1 MSKVIHFPT
10 EEQAHDGRVTQQES
24 YIIPFVLRLPAQGYL
39 GKSRAPGHR
48 VRVWDRYHSAV
59 SGGVVVYCCCKKC
72 FSLRPCTPKTEG
84 RHTRLGTWKLLLSHS
99 THNHGERLYG
109 GTSSHHASCSGRV
122 LQIERQIPN
131 FATFHP
137 RRLLSFGHYMAA
149 TST

>member
-72 FSLRPCTPKTEG
+72 F
-84 RHTRLGTWKLLLSHS
+84 
-99 THNHGERLYG
+99 LYG
-109 GTSSHHASCSGRV
+109 RAPQKQKVGIHAWELG
-122 LQIERQIPN
+122 
-131 FATFHP
+131 
-137 RRLLSFGHYMAA
+137 SF
-149 TST
+149 S